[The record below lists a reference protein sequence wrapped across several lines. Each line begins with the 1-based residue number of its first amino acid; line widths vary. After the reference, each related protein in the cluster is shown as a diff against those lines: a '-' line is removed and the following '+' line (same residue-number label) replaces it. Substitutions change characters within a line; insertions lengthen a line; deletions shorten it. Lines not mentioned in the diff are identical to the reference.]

1 MNNVLSK
8 HEKISHDNRV
18 HIHHK
23 HALNIVRG
31 AIDDAQGFRKRLL
44 EKSEVYHLTRLTNQR
59 S

>member
-8 HEKISHDNRV
+8 HEKIDHDNRV

-31 AIDDAQGFRKRLL
+31 AIDDAQGFKLKLL
-44 EKSEVYHLTRLTNQR
+44 QRSEVSHLTRLTNQR

>member
-23 HALNIVRG
+23 RALNIVRSV
-31 AIDDAQGFRKRLL
+31 IDDAQGFKRKLL
-44 EKSEVYHLTRLTNQR
+44 EKS
-59 S
+59 